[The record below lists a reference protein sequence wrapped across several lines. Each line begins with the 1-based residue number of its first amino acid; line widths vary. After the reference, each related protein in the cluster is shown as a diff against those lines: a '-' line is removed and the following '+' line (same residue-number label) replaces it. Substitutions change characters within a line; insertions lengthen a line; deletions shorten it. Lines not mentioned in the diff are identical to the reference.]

1 MNFVWNTLVRLFWR
15 ARFGK
20 VNICGA
26 YYCLCS
32 YLPWR
37 WGLRWKFGVVFWY
50 WSPLDTSSGKWGQP
64 FRRWCTKTI
73 WRPVNYSAKYKWRWR
88 CPRYCIGAG
97 PRESRAHHPASLENW
112 NSWLYCRDAL
122 FNWSVR
128 LFTPTKNQCSMRE
141 SGKIS
146 KIRLLLPTQFAVSA
160 PQEGALTTKMS
171 KYFPKRSLFKI
182 ELSVENLLESNHKLS
197 HRGKNQ
203 LFIQTIIRI
212 WCNVNF
218 VKKRP

>member
-1 MNFVWNTLVRLFWR
+1 MDFVWNTLVRLFWK

-26 YYCLCS
+26 DYCLS
-32 YLPWR
+32 GYLPWR

-112 NSWLYCRDAL
+112 NSSLYCRMHFSTDPWD
-122 FNWSVR
+122 FS
-128 LFTPTKNQCSMRE
+128 
-141 SGKIS
+141 
-146 KIRLLLPTQFAVSA
+146 LLLKINVLC
-160 PQEGALTTKMS
+160 GNRGK
-171 KYFPKRSLFKI
+171 FPKYDFCCQRSLQ
-182 ELSVENLLESNHKLS
+182 SV
-197 HRGKNQ
+197 HR
-203 LFIQTIIRI
+203 
-212 WCNVNF
+212 
-218 VKKRP
+218 KKAL